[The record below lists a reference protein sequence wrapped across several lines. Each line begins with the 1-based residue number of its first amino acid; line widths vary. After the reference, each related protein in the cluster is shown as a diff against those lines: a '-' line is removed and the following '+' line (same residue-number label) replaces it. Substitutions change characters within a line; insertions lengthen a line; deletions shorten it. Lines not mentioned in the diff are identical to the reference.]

1 MYRQLGE
8 LLGYI
13 VWERVILELGA
24 IAVQTKKKL
33 NLYRLLPELES
44 SPLYY
49 LSQA

>member
-24 IAVQTKKKL
+24 IAVQTKKKTK
-33 NLYRLLPELES
+33 
-44 SPLYY
+44 PL
-49 LSQA
+49 QVVART